1 MSSNA
6 VIEWTFFTLWAAEW
20 FFISMNTFMCLQML
34 WLTELL
40 FTLLAAEWFLASVD
54 SFMYLY
60 LADWNECLATFWA
73 TDLSVANFTF
83 YDWQVVRCTLNFH
96 KIFFIV
102 HGGSTI
108 EFVPELKKRYFT
120 CVMKIFSCICVH
132 AAEKVRNV
140 KNNAVIKCVIR
151 ALSICTSKNLV
162 FPDFLIRL
170 NRKSGFFFHQNM
182 TSCIR
187 LNLRP

>member
-1 MSSNA
+1 MLNDWTSFHTLSSWMVFHQYEFFYVSSNCMNAWTSFHTLSSWMVLHQYEYFHVSSNA
-6 VIEWTFFTLWAAEW
+6 VIDWT
-20 FFISMNTFMCLQML
+20 
-34 WLTELL
+34 
-40 FTLLAAEWFLASVD
+40 
-54 SFMYLY
+54 
-60 LADWNECLATFWA
+60 
-73 TDLSVANFTF
+73 
-83 YDWQVVRCTLNFH
+83 FH
-96 KIFFIV
+96 KIFFVV
-102 HGGSTI
+102 HGGSTT
-108 EFVPELKKRYFT
+108 EFVPELKKRYFK

-132 AAEKVRNV
+132 AAEKVWNV